1 MSLDV
6 MMAKDYS
13 FSESGVVS
21 MAAGLV
27 VMVVTTGMLF
37 TGQKVET

>member
-1 MSLDV
+1 MSLDM

-13 FSESGVVS
+13 FSKSGVVS

-27 VMVVTTGMLF
+27 VMMVTTGMLF
-37 TGQKVET
+37 TGQKIEM